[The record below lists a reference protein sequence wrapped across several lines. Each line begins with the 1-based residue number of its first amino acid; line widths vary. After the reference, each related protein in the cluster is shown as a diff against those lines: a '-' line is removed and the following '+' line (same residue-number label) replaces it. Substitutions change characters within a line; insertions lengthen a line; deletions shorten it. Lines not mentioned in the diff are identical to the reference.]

1 MIIPLGLI
9 ISGILFIL
17 VPHFVLP
24 LGYIKGA
31 SEAMLLSECSVW
43 YHTEIYIGILALTG
57 GILHFRYRK
66 AVIISLTAALSGFI
80 QTWMQRPVSFYIQS
94 EEPLI
99 VLAQTYSVRAHA
111 YIAMTIVIV
120 ELLVCGGIMLDA
132 IPEVHINEN

>member
-94 EEPLI
+94 EEP
-99 VLAQTYSVRAHA
+99 
-111 YIAMTIVIV
+111 
-120 ELLVCGGIMLDA
+120 
-132 IPEVHINEN
+132 